1 MTTIELIRA
10 LRRIK
15 VQTGSLA
22 CLGCG
27 YEHDCGIHGCR
38 IIREAA
44 KQLERHMSALQK
56 RGAPEPPSVLL
67 AAPSTHGGVPAAYT
81 SDMGDRVT
89 EWRFFGSGQVFLP
102 GGTVAFASYWVPSWS
117 EVDDAIN
124 P

>member
-10 LRRIK
+10 LWRIK

-38 IIREAA
+38 IICEAA
-44 KQLERHMSALQK
+44 KQLEMQMPAPRK
-56 RGAPEPPSVLL
+56 REPPSVLL
-67 AAPSTHGGVPAAYT
+67 AAPTTHGGVPAAYT